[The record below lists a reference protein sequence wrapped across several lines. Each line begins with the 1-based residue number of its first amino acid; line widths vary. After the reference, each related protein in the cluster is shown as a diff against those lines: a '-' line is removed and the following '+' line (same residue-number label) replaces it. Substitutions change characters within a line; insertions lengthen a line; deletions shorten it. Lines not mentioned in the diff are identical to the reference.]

1 MFGEMCNLCGEMVYR
16 VFRFMT
22 YIVIRQ
28 TKRKS
33 MKKGKTMTA
42 NSVLPVMWDFP
53 VILFNIAREK
63 VAKFVADR
71 NDEDARWLNG

>member
-16 VFRFMT
+16 VFRFMA

-33 MKKGKTMTA
+33 MKKGKTMTV
-42 NSVLPVMWDFP
+42 NSLLQVMWDFP

-63 VAKFVADR
+63 AAKFVADR
-71 NDEDARWLNG
+71 NDQDARWLNG

>member
-16 VFRFMT
+16 VFRCMA

-33 MKKGKTMTA
+33 MKKGKTMTV
-42 NSVLPVMWDFP
+42 NSLLQVMWDFP

>member
-16 VFRFMT
+16 VFHFMA

-33 MKKGKTMTA
+33 MKKGKTMTV
-42 NSVLPVMWDFP
+42 NSLLQVMWDFP

-63 VAKFVADR
+63 AAKFVADR
-71 NDEDARWLNG
+71 NDQDARWLNG

>member
-16 VFRFMT
+16 VFRFMA

-33 MKKGKTMTA
+33 MKKGKTMTV
-42 NSVLPVMWDFP
+42 NSLLQVMWDFP